1 MESLHLKHSGSSQ
14 RAPYLEFINTG
25 TGDNA
30 GAIFFKKDSSDPTA
44 NDKMGRI
51 VLQCADSSGG
61 DPEDFAE
68 ISFISSNVSSGSEA
82 SKMVFKTRTGG
93 ASAEEVLA
101 VNSNTVDVSGD
112 LNLEGRIKITS
123 EQSNEPSLTTDGNG
137 YIYSKTDG
145 KLYWKSYGASEM
157 DLTAAGVVSL
167 SGSTDNT
174 ICTVTGASAIQGEA
188 NLTFD
193 GTTLSNTGGKLNLES
208 TTTGGTL
215 LSMQQKDNNDDAPN
229 FKIIKSRQPT
239 GSNTYAPLQY
249 GDRIFSFNG
258 LGAIS
263 TGNVKIGAQFH
274 FEVDGT
280 PTGTTV
286 NSGGTDVNIPTRILF
301 NTATESD
308 SSSITRLKIDKNG
321 HIYFPTDS
329 VNINFGADSEIQLS
343 HNADTGLSLNGDF
356 TSNKVGVGTTSP
368 GTLLQVEGTEPYITL
383 KNTSSENTDG
393 GDSGNSYTG
402 CESRIIFEDHANN
415 ELARLQ
421 GNHDGTS
428 DDTKGDLIFFT
439 NNGTAITEGFRL
451 NSSGNVGIGQIAPTH
466 KLDVTGTTR
475 FLGNIT
481 IGGFL
486 KPRLDLIFD
495 GYTASNSNGGTIN
508 YTDEYCYIIQTIP
521 SLEGSLLLPANLS
534 DANTTSDDASTL
546 ALRNL
551 WGNTDKN
558 YLNVYNISSSGNV
571 TLSGSLS
578 SGLNFF
584 GIIGNKS
591 QTSAFTRTY
600 TLPTPSDNSHVIVV
614 AVNIRLTSPGGNYM
628 IVQFNCPSAVDDN
641 SISILANTPEVATKA
656 ADTNTYLRIEKRY
669 SNTTSTG
676 ESTSNVSGYIMF
688 RPNSSGQ
695 YHVIS
700 ALAAYSPMN
709 VPGGYWD
716 DILSTKF
723 L

>member
-93 ASAEEVLA
+93 AATEEVLA

-123 EQSNEPSLTTDGNG
+123 EQSDAPSLTTDGNG

-208 TTTGGTL
+208 TSEGGTL
-215 LSMQQKDNNDDAPN
+215 LSMQQIDSSEDAPN
-229 FKIIKSRQPT
+229 FKVTKARTPSGT
-239 GSNTYAPLQY
+239 NTYAPLVD

-258 LGAIS
+258 KGAYNTSS
-263 TGNVKIGAQFH
+263 TGIGAQFH

-280 PTGTTV
+280 PTGSAT
-286 NSGGTDVNIPTRILF
+286 NIPTKILF
-301 NTATESD
+301 NTATETD
-308 SSSITRLKIDKNG
+308 SPSKTRMKIDKNG
-321 HIYFPTDS
+321 HMSLVTDG
-329 VNINFGADSEIQLS
+329 VNLNFGVDSDVTLS

-383 KNTSSENTDG
+383 KNTSSENIDG

-421 GNHDGTS
+421 GNHDGTG

-439 NNGTAITEGFRL
+439 NNGTSITEGFRL
-451 NSSGNVGIGQIAPTH
+451 NSSGNVGIGQTAPTH
-466 KLDVTGTTR
+466 KLDVTGDVSITGDT
-475 FLGNIT
+475 T

-486 KPRLDLIFD
+486 KPRLDLIFGGYNFNGSNAGTVDKNDNFFKLIETSGIID
-495 GYTASNSNGGTIN
+495 GSIMLPGAADSNSITYPINQPWGFSGKSYTASYTVGSTSTISDPGTTGTYFYHISGNNSGN
-508 YTDEYCYIIQTIP
+508 
-521 SLEGSLLLPANLS
+521 
-534 DANTTSDDASTL
+534 NTT
-546 ALRNL
+546 
-551 WGNTDKN
+551 
-558 YLNVYNISSSGNV
+558 
-571 TLSGSLS
+571 
-578 SGLNFF
+578 
-584 GIIGNKS
+584 II
-591 QTSAFTRTY
+591 
-600 TLPTPSDNSHVIVV
+600 LPV
-614 AVNIRLTSPGGNYM
+614 AVTNEI
-628 IVQFNCPSAVDDN
+628 IVLVLDFQFSASSNNCHVTVYANGQADLDDN
-641 SISILANTPEVATKA
+641 SIAITKPSAKVRAKDLASEYYYRITKA
-656 ADTNTYLRIEKRY
+656 GADSSDREIAY
-669 SNTTSTG
+669 
-676 ESTSNVSGYIMF
+676 VSGYVYC
-688 RPNSSGQ
+688 RPNSGGSYQ
-695 YHVIS
+695 IIS
-700 ALAAYSPMN
+700 MISTHRGGDHTTQEDTVSAYFGS
-709 VPGGYWD
+709 
-716 DILSTKF
+716 
-723 L
+723 

>member
-1 MESLHLKHSGSSQ
+1 MESLHLKYSGTEEDY
-14 RAPYLEFINTG
+14 PYLEFINTG
-25 TGDNA
+25 TGANA
-30 GAIFFKKDSSDPTA
+30 GSIIFKKNSSDNSPA
-44 NDKMGRI
+44 DNDKLGKIIFQGTDFTNNTLENFSEI
-51 VLQCADSSGG
+51 VFSST
-61 DPEDFAE
+61 D
-68 ISFISSNVSSGSEA
+68 VTSGSED
-82 SKMVFKTRTGG
+82 SKIQFKTF
-93 ASAEEVLA
+93 A
-101 VNSNTVDVSGD
+101 
-112 LNLEGRIKITS
+112 
-123 EQSNEPSLTTDGNG
+123 
-137 YIYSKTDG
+137 
-145 KLYWKSYGASEM
+145 
-157 DLTAAGVVSL
+157 
-167 SGSTDNT
+167 
-174 ICTVTGASAIQGEA
+174 
-188 NLTFD
+188 D
-193 GTTLSNTGGKLNLES
+193 GTLNNTFLISSDKVG
-208 TTTGGTL
+208 
-215 LSMQQKDNNDDAPN
+215 
-229 FKIIKSRQPT
+229 I
-239 GSNTYAPLQY
+239 GSN
-249 GDRIFSFNG
+249 D
-258 LGAIS
+258 
-263 TGNVKIGAQFH
+263 
-274 FEVDGT
+274 
-280 PTGTTV
+280 
-286 NSGGTDVNIPTRILF
+286 
-301 NTATESD
+301 
-308 SSSITRLKIDKNG
+308 
-321 HIYFPTDS
+321 
-329 VNINFGADSEIQLS
+329 
-343 HNADTGLSLNGDF
+343 
-356 TSNKVGVGTTSP
+356 P

-421 GNHDGTS
+421 GNHDGTN

-451 NSSGNVGIGQIAPTH
+451 NSSGNVGIGQTAPTH

-475 FLGNIT
+475 FVGNSTITGDVTITGDTT

-495 GYTASNSNGGTIN
+495 GYTASGSNTGTIN

-551 WGNTDKN
+551 WGNTNKN

-584 GIIGNKS
+584 GIIGEKS
-591 QTSAFTRTY
+591 QSSAFTRTY

-628 IVQFNCPSAVDDN
+628 RVQFNCPSAVDDN

-656 ADTNTYLRIEKRY
+656 ATGNTYFLIEKRY